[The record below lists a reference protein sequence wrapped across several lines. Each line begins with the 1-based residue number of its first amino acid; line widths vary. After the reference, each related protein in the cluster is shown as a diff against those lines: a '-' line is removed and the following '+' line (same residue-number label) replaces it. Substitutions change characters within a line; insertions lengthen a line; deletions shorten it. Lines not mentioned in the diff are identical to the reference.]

1 MLDSGS
7 DEEKEEPTKE
17 SLQPAKTQS
26 VPSIFN
32 DMSLFA
38 ITGDLQSD
46 NITKVFSTAFSAN
59 PNPTHQ
65 I

>member
-7 DEEKEEPTKE
+7 DEEKEKEEEPTKE

-32 DMSLFA
+32 AMSLFA
-38 ITGDLQSD
+38 ITGDG
-46 NITKVFSTAFSAN
+46 
-59 PNPTHQ
+59 
-65 I
+65 